1 MNKTVKIILG
11 IAVSLALIY
20 VLKFFKDSNAK
31 EVIDYKIE
39 SPFYSTLDTKIVA
52 TGKLNPEEEIELK
65 PQISGIIDE
74 IFVEEGDLVRK
85 GDLIA
90 RIRVVPNEQALV
102 SAKSRINSLK
112 LSFDNSQTVFNRNKT
127 LFDKGVISKQDF
139 ENSELSLN
147 QSKENYEQAQDD
159 YQIIK
164 QGSLSGGSSAN
175 TTIIAQ
181 IPGTILE
188 IPVREGDQVI
198 QSNNFNAGTTIATVA
213 DMSQMIF
220 EGKVDESEVGKLEE
234 GKEIIVVLGAI
245 NEKEFPAVLTF
256 VAPKGIEQNGA
267 VQFTIK
273 ADVDINSSTRIRAG
287 YSANAEIELESK
299 DSVLVIKE
307 ALLQFNRITEKPFV
321 ELLKENGRFQTKNVE
336 IGLSDGINVE
346 ILEGI
351 EEGDEIKVWNKAS
364 EENNEDEEKMM
375 NNKTSNPMKH
385 IAIALFLLG
394 TLSSFAQK
402 KWTLKECVRSCYRK
416 QYLC

>member
-11 IAVSLALIY
+11 IAVLLALLY
-20 VLKFFKDSNAK
+20 VLKYFKDSNAK
-31 EVIDYKIE
+31 EVIDYKTE

-65 PQISGIIDE
+65 PQISGIIDA

-112 LSFDNSQTVFNRNKT
+112 LSFNNSQTVFNRNKT
-127 LFDKGVISKQDF
+127 LFEKGVISKQDF

-175 TTIIAQ
+175 TTIVAQ

-234 GKEIIVVLGAI
+234 GKDIIVVLGAI

-273 ADVDINSSTRIRAG
+273 ADVDIDSSTRIRAG

-299 DSVLVIKE
+299 DSILVIKE
-307 ALLQFNRITEKPFV
+307 ALLQFNRITEKPYV

-336 IGLSDGINVE
+336 IGISDGINVE
-346 ILEGI
+346 IIEGVK
-351 EEGDEIKVWNKAS
+351 EGDEIKVWNKAS
-364 EENNEDEEKMM
+364 EENNDEDDEDDE
-375 NNKTSNPMKH
+375 
-385 IAIALFLLG
+385 
-394 TLSSFAQK
+394 
-402 KWTLKECVRSCYRK
+402 
-416 QYLC
+416 

>member
-11 IAVSLALIY
+11 IAVLLALVY
-20 VLKFFKDSNAK
+20 VLKYFKDSNAK
-31 EVIDYKIE
+31 EIIDYKTE

-74 IFVEEGDLVRK
+74 IFVEEGDRVKK
-85 GDLIA
+85 GDFIA

-112 LSFDNSQTVFNRNKT
+112 LSFNNSQTVFNRNKV
-127 LFDKGVISKQDF
+127 LFEKGVISKQDF

-147 QSKENYEQAQDD
+147 QSKETYEQSKDD

-175 TTIIAQ
+175 TTIVAQ
-181 IPGTILE
+181 IPGTVLE

-234 GKEIIVVLGAI
+234 GKDIVVILGAI

-273 ADVDINSSTRIRAG
+273 ADVDIDSSTRIRAG

-336 IGLSDGINVE
+336 IGISDGINVE
-346 ILEGI
+346 IIEGVK
-351 EEGDEIKVWNKAS
+351 EGDEIKVWNKAS
-364 EENNEDEEKMM
+364 EENNDEDDEDDE
-375 NNKTSNPMKH
+375 
-385 IAIALFLLG
+385 
-394 TLSSFAQK
+394 
-402 KWTLKECVRSCYRK
+402 
-416 QYLC
+416 

>member
-11 IAVSLALIY
+11 IAVLLALLY
-20 VLKFFKDSNAK
+20 VLKYFKDSNAK
-31 EVIDYKIE
+31 EVIDYKTE

-65 PQISGIIDE
+65 PQISGIIDA

-112 LSFDNSQTVFNRNKT
+112 LSFNNSQTVFNRNKT

-175 TTIIAQ
+175 TTIVAQ
-181 IPGTILE
+181 ISGIILE

-234 GKEIIVVLGAI
+234 GKDIVVILGAI

-273 ADVDINSSTRIRAG
+273 ADVDIDSSTRIRAG

-336 IGLSDGINVE
+336 IGISDGINVE
-346 ILEGI
+346 IIEGI
-351 EEGDEIKVWNKAS
+351 KEGDEIKIWNKAS
-364 EENNEDEEKMM
+364 EENNEDEED
-375 NNKTSNPMKH
+375 
-385 IAIALFLLG
+385 
-394 TLSSFAQK
+394 
-402 KWTLKECVRSCYRK
+402 EDDE
-416 QYLC
+416 